1 MQMSAVPFDV
11 DYRDK
16 LVEEIRSMPDEI
28 LPQVL
33 VLIRQLNRKR
43 EVAQIVRQAERL
55 AVQRKHWTREQ
66 HIDYLFKVIGEM
78 QQEAIEKGVAID
90 DEREAAID
98 D

>member
-1 MQMSAVPFDV
+1 MDAVPSTME
-11 DYRDK
+11 YREK

-33 VLIRQLNRKR
+33 ILIQQLNQKG
-43 EVAQIVRQAERL
+43 EIDQIVRKAERL
-55 AVQRKHWTREQ
+55 AAQRKSWSREQ
-66 HIDYLFKVIGEM
+66 HIDHLLEVIEGI
-78 QQEAIEKGVAID
+78 QQEAVEKGVAID

>member
-1 MQMSAVPFDV
+1 MNAVPFIV

-16 LVEEIRSMPDEI
+16 LAEEIRSMPDEI

-33 VLIRQLNRKR
+33 SLIRQLNRKR
-43 EVAQIVRQAERL
+43 KVAQIVRQAERL

-66 HIDYLFKVIGEM
+66 RIDHLFKVIEEM
-78 QQEAIEKGVAID
+78 QQEAMEKGVAID

>member
-1 MQMSAVPFDV
+1 MDAVSFTV

-33 VLIRQLNRKR
+33 VLIQQLNRK
-43 EVAQIVRQAERL
+43 EKVAQIVRRAERL
-55 AVQRKHWTREQ
+55 AAQRKHWTREQ
-66 HIDYLFKVIGEM
+66 HVDCLLKVMGEI
-78 QQEAIEKGVAID
+78 QQEAIAKGVAID

>member
-1 MQMSAVPFDV
+1 MGAVPFTV

-33 VLIRQLNRKR
+33 VLIQQLNRKGK
-43 EVAQIVRQAERL
+43 VAQIVRKAEQL
-55 AVQRKHWTREQ
+55 AAQRKHWTREQ
-66 HIDYLFKVIGEM
+66 HIDHLLKVMEEI
-78 QQEAIEKGVAID
+78 QREAVEKGVAID